1 MATINNDHDPRN
13 LKVRGF
19 AFTWA
24 SKSNSSKRTVATANA
39 MASVKDKDHH
49 SNRRKKA
56 RQTKKQKKIAGLALI
71 STNADKSVTPSV
83 AKGMTF
89 GSSPAD
95 LGLDIHTSENGLV
108 HWAKPDESIFSV
120 IVIPRGK
127 TIQFTSQDFFQ
138 KQWFDFAFG
147 NDTFLSYRCH
157 QVGYVIVMF

>member
-1 MATINNDHDPRN
+1 
-13 LKVRGF
+13 VRGF